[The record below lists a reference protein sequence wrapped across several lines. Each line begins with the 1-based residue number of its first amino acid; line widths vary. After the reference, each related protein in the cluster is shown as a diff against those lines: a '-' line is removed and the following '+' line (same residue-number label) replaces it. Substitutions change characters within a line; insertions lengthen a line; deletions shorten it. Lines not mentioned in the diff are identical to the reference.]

1 MNDPSD
7 NHISDILSDEKSGPK
22 NRHNSLADLLLS
34 NLFIII
40 FSGILF
46 VFMEWLFFIT
56 KLSFLSASPFIEK
69 IAVVVVSSFLV
80 IAFLLLLSIPALI
93 ICSVFVKQIKVFAYL
108 LALVPAAVL
117 SSLALLLIDNFTY
130 TVFKFG
136 IVDSN
141 MTTSGIYLGVWIM
154 FIILADIRLARYVI
168 NYVKKGSAG
177 KYVGFLVTLATL
189 VPVIVSLVVIRVP
202 SGTSGELSSLA
213 TARNLPN
220 IVLFTADGVYS
231 RKMSVYG
238 YVRETT
244 PFLDSIKDDL
254 VIGNNHF
261 TNAANTSGSVTSILT
276 GKFPSE
282 TRVLFP
288 PDLLKGGDSLEHL
301 PAILRGM
308 GYYSSQLAIRHY
320 VDAPNQNLQDGFNES
335 NGISQKSNSIT
346 NYLNTRVPSN
356 TVLFLREVEGR
367 LLSRIKHILYIE
379 TMQNTY
385 EQITETQKD
394 FKDLEKV
401 FQAVEL
407 IKQKEQPVFVQI
419 HWMGTHGDKFYP
431 DSTRFSAGIDRAQQ
445 ESWNNDL
452 YDDAVIDMDQGL
464 EVLFRNLEASGELDS
479 TLIIISSDHGRKLST
494 IQRLP
499 MIIHLPAGIDRVM
512 TSKNTQHVDIAPTI
526 LDLLRQP
533 QPRWMDSGRSMFDE
547 KYPGSL
553 ILSFGTNRAEDK
565 SGSGQLTL
573 KEEYFTPPFFQFD
586 HMTAIDCDQ
595 YFKLDFEKLTW
606 ESGVVMGY
614 EGTCSAQDYASKDE
628 IRSVMINKLLED
640 GFEFDQKS
648 IPLIP

>member
-1 MNDPSD
+1 MNDSIQVIEEVQTSVTKSSGRKTSGSL
-7 NHISDILSDEKSGPK
+7 ISLLS
-22 NRHNSLADLLLS
+22 S

-56 KLSFLSASPFIEK
+56 KPSFLSASPFIEK
-69 IAVVVVSSFLV
+69 IGVVVVTSFLV
-80 IAFLLLLSIPALI
+80 IAFLLLLSIPALV

-141 MTTSGIYLGVWIM
+141 MTTRGLYLGIWIV

-168 NYVKKGSAG
+168 NSVRKESAS
-177 KYVGFLVTLATL
+177 KYPGFLVVLATL
-189 VPVIVSLVVIRVP
+189 VPIILTFMFVRLP
-202 SGTSGELSSLA
+202 SGASGELSSLA
-213 TARNLPN
+213 TARDLPN

-261 TNAANTSGSVTSILT
+261 TNAANTSGSIVSILT
-276 GKFPSE
+276 GKYPTE

-301 PAILRGM
+301 PAILRDL
-308 GYYSSQLAIRHY
+308 GYYSAQLTIRYY
-320 VDAPNQNLQDGFNES
+320 VDASKQNLQDGFNES
-335 NGISQKSNSIT
+335 NGISLQSDTIT

-367 LLSRIKHILYIE
+367 LLSRMKHILYIE

-394 FKDLEKV
+394 FNDLEKV
-401 FQAVEL
+401 YQATEL

-431 DSTRFSAGIDRAQQ
+431 DSTKFSAGIDRTQQ

-452 YDDAVIDMDQGL
+452 YDDAVVDMDQGL
-464 EVLFRNLEASGELDS
+464 KVLFHELEASGELDS

-499 MIIHLPAGIDRVM
+499 MIIHLPEGINRVI

-526 LDLLRQP
+526 LDILNQSKP
-533 QPRWMDSGRSMFDE
+533 SWMIEGRSIFDE
-547 KYPGSL
+547 GYSGGL
-553 ILSFGTNRAEDK
+553 ILSFGTSRAEDK

-573 KEEYFTPPFFQFD
+573 KEEYFTPPFYQFD
-586 HMTAIDCDQ
+586 YMTAINCDQ
-595 YFKLDFEKLTW
+595 YFKLDLEKLTW

-614 EGTCSAQDYASKDE
+614 AGTCSAQDYASKAE
-628 IRSVMINKLLED
+628 IRSAMINKLLDD
-640 GFEFDQKS
+640 GFAFDQES
-648 IPLIP
+648 IPQIP